1 MWTRAFIDFLRYERG
16 YSEHTIVGYEA
27 ALEAFRQYLDSLPE
41 KRDWASLDG
50 DVIRNWILDR
60 LESGNSVS
68 TVKLKLSAI
77 KSFYKFLLQR
87 KLISKDPAHSIV
99 APKGKKPLPCYVK
112 DKEMDDLL
120 DNEEIYPDGYVGERD
135 RMILLMFYSTGIR
148 ASELIGLDIADVD
161 LDMMQLRV
169 VGKRNK
175 ERVIPYGDE
184 VGDAIRS
191 YLSSRR
197 YFCSANGAE
206 SEALFLNEKT
216 KERISYDK
224 VRLLVN
230 HYLSLVTSQA
240 KKSPH
245 VLRHTF
251 ATSMLNHRA
260 DLQSVK
266 ELLGHEKLS
275 TTEIYT
281 HASFEELKEMYNM
294 AHPRAK

>member
-1 MWTRAFIDFLRYERG
+1 M
-16 YSEHTIVGYEA
+16 
-27 ALEAFRQYLDSLPE
+27 
-41 KRDWASLDG
+41 
-50 DVIRNWILDR
+50 
-60 LESGNSVS
+60 ESGNSVS

-87 KLISKDPAHSIV
+87 KLISKDPAHNIV

-184 VGDAIRS
+184 MGDAIRS

-216 KERISYDK
+216 KERITYDK

-251 ATSMLNHRA
+251 ATRCIESGVPAVVL
-260 DLQSVK
+260 K
-266 ELLGHEKLS
+266 KWLGHTDIHVTLDTYADVFDKMNHSAINSLDTYLES
-275 TTEIYT
+275 
-281 HASFEELKEMYNM
+281 LKGENDV
-294 AHPRAK
+294 

>member
-1 MWTRAFIDFLRYERG
+1 M
-16 YSEHTIVGYEA
+16 
-27 ALEAFRQYLDSLPE
+27 
-41 KRDWASLDG
+41 
-50 DVIRNWILDR
+50 
-60 LESGNSVS
+60 
-68 TVKLKLSAI
+68 
-77 KSFYKFLLQR
+77 
-87 KLISKDPAHSIV
+87 
-99 APKGKKPLPCYVK
+99 
-112 DKEMDDLL
+112 
-120 DNEEIYPDGYVGERD
+120 
-135 RMILLMFYSTGIR
+135 
-148 ASELIGLDIADVD
+148 
-161 LDMMQLRV
+161 
-169 VGKRNK
+169 
-175 ERVIPYGDE
+175 
-184 VGDAIRS
+184 GDAIRS

-206 SEALFLNEKT
+206 YEALFLNEKT
-216 KERISYDK
+216 KERITYDK